1 MMYLDKVNS
10 VDDVK
15 KMNLEELVGLA
26 QDVRG
31 AILKRDSIIGGHV
44 GPNLGMTDAIIAM
57 HYVFNSPIDKIVF
70 DVSHQCYAHKIIT
83 GRKNGFLNPDDYD
96 KITGYTNPM
105 ESKHDHFVIGHTSTS
120 ISLASGLAKARDL
133 MGEQYNV
140 IAVIGDGSLSGGEA
154 LEGLD
159 FAGSELGTNFIVV
172 VNDNGMSIAENH
184 GGLYDN
190 LKLLRETN
198 GTAELNLFKTLG
210 YDYFYVN
217 DGNDIETLI
226 KAFEKVK
233 DYKKPVVLHINTL
246 KGKGYKLA
254 EENKEPW
261 HWSVPFDIES
271 GDKKFDF
278 GNAETYNDVTYNIL
292 QDKIKKDNRVVV
304 VNAGTPGVFGFTP
317 DRRKEL
323 GKNYVDV
330 GIAEEHAVAM
340 SSGLAKAGCKPVF
353 CVMSSFIQ
361 RTYDQLS
368 QDLALNKN
376 PAVILVYWGGISGAD
391 ATHLC
396 CFDMSMMSNIPNLV
410 CLSPVTKQEYVAML
424 NYAIEQN
431 DEPVVIRVPNNMIY
445 GDEVNLSWPDLKK
458 SSIKKQGKDIAI
470 LALGDFMKLAEDVVS
485 SLEKDGIHPTLV
497 NVRNYSQIDMDLL
510 HQLKNNH
517 NIVVTLES
525 GILNGGYGEKVA
537 SYYGKSGVNVLNFG
551 AKKEFTD
558 RESVESIYKRN
569 NLTVEQ
575 IIEKIKDLM

>member
-96 KITGYTNPM
+96 KITGYTNSM

-172 VNDNGMSIAENH
+172 VNDNGISIAENH

-317 DRRKEL
+317 DRRKKL

-431 DEPVVIRVPNNMIY
+431 DEPVVIRVPNNMVY
-445 GDEVNLSWPDLKK
+445 GDEVNLSWSDLKK

>member
-105 ESKHDHFVIGHTSTS
+105 ESEHDHFVIGHTSTS

-217 DGNDIETLI
+217 DGNDIEALI

-470 LALGDFMKLAEDVVS
+470 LALGDFMKLGEDVVS
-485 SLEKDGIHPTLV
+485 SLEKDGAHPTLV

-510 HQLKNNH
+510 HQLENDH